1 MSSLN
6 EQKVLEGKEGDF
18 FFNEKL
24 KLQQEL
30 FNLMASKAFLSLP
43 GSIAHIIVYGDE
55 KRVAKVIIE
64 D

>member
-1 MSSLN
+1 MSFLN
-6 EQKVLEGKEGDF
+6 EQKVLEGRNI
-18 FFNEKL
+18 FNKKL

-43 GSIAHIIVYGDE
+43 GSIAHIIVYADK